1 MNQCTENILYLYHFR
16 GLLVSSVTWSYW
28 LWLSMR
34 RMLQNICQQ
43 NIIHKSFA
51 FTSGQNQMLVLRKRV
66 FKSIKS
72 KQTHSKIMYRKILN
86 KLKLYLQCF
95 IVLAKIVFTMFQ
107 AKSSLHGIHHI
118 KKAINMN
125 VKCAIRL
132 LIQQQV
138 CTTT

>member
-43 NIIHKSFA
+43 NIVHKSFA
-51 FTSGQNQMLVLRKRV
+51 FTSGQNQMLVLRKRI

-72 KQTHSKIMYRKILN
+72 KQTHSKIMYRKIFN
-86 KLKLYLQCF
+86 KLKLYLQRF
-95 IVLAKIVFTMFQ
+95 IVLANIVFTMFQ
-107 AKSSLHGIHHI
+107 VKSSLHGIHHI

-125 VKCAIRL
+125 VKCVIRL